1 MRYFENTMFNPQFV
15 NSDYYRCQA
24 AAIQNYQKNQ
34 SEHVAKAVHA
44 FADMMNEIDQMDSQ
58 HQEQTFM
65 LCLEEMATRR
75 RW

>member
-1 MRYFENTMFNPQFV
+1 ML
-15 NSDYYRCQA
+15 
-24 AAIQNYQKNQ
+24 YQKNQ
-34 SEHVAKAVHA
+34 SEHVTKAVHA